1 MVKITHS
8 RFATWLEWSVPLI
21 TAAILTACQRGPT
34 SALPSKPLV
43 VQEGSIAGTTSRDIV
58 FDARA
63 GQQFVA
69 RVEQFEFDA
78 RLELVDAAGRVLES
92 VASPARGAGRE
103 YMYWKSVIDQR
114 VKLRVVPVN
123 AAPPSARFRTDV
135 FMLENSTPRES
146 ITAFQA
152 MTLGGKARRVG
163 ETTFENTA
171 SAYRIAEAI
180 WTRQGETRLAA
191 DAALAAA
198 MLANWD
204 AEDWKASIAAANR
217 AAAQY
222 GALHDAL
229 GLAAALSVLGSSQL
243 EVARAG
249 SQQQQDKPAPDRF
262 AAAADTLRRAIN
274 IYESKHAPI
283 WAAQTQI
290 VLAAIDYY
298 HDDFDAAI
306 AAYQQADQRLHLLG
320 AMGERVAALN
330 SLAAIKYD
338 RGDYIGSASD
348 YAQLIEATV
357 LQPTHDRA
365 TALQNGAAA
374 NAIVGNAERALG
386 WYLESLEIATK
397 LNDQNLYSRALTGL
411 GVVHAQ
417 LGQLEL
423 AVEYLKKAVEILR
436 QSEDSNR
443 LGLTLARLGDIYGQQ
458 SEFGRALVAH
468 TEALRIAAPSIPAI
482 YKARL
487 IVALAG
493 DESALGRNAVA
504 LQKYSRALDLP
515 LPESNAVVATALI
528 GRARVHQAL
537 GNTSSA
543 QRDIE
548 RAVSLSQSNDDREN
562 IIAALSEKARIA
574 RELGRSANAL
584 RASAAAIHEI
594 ERLQAE
600 VGNPDNRVSILR
612 RQRTSYELNIDLLA
626 TASRRQAQ
634 RGAMTSAN
642 ITAFAALNVANRAV
656 SRQIAPR
663 GTTSSDSLTRNTEI
677 ENIYQLLVGKRYR
690 LATLSERNHE
700 PTPIMLTLQ
709 QDITLLRSKLAIL
722 GYADAAS
729 TAASPHSSPTKYSLQ
744 QLQLRIPENAR
755 LIAYWLGTDR
765 SWCWVVWRNGF
776 AMRPVSPRAE
786 IDRRVADL
794 MLHIKKLGTLPEIS
808 DALQALTKTI
818 VPTDLIPAETQRLLI
833 VPDGSIGAIPWALLA
848 PSSTNSTI
856 QLASI
861 TSLLDNSAISVWPD
875 STRPL
880 RIALFGDPVFNR
892 NDPRLPA
899 QASGEPIATDQPFP
913 RLAGTADEIAAIAR
927 VAGDLVQLRVTG
939 VDATQS
945 AVLALSPG
953 SFDVLHLATHAVLDT
968 QAPQFA
974 SLVLSRWDKAGRHIT
989 SDLRTYDILGLRAR
1003 PNLVV
1008 LSACDTAAEPS
1019 SAAAGL
1025 LNLTRAFLLAHTHY
1039 VVASLWSVSDA
1050 SAVAL
1055 MSEFYRGLVVDRLP
1069 PDRALKNAQQAVA
1082 TSKKWSAPFYWAGF
1096 VVASDVP

>member
-1 MVKITHS
+1 M
-8 RFATWLEWSVPLI
+8 
-21 TAAILTACQRGPT
+21 
-34 SALPSKPLV
+34 
-43 VQEGSIAGTTSRDIV
+43 AGTASRDIV

-103 YMYWKSVIDQR
+103 YVYWKSVIDQR

-123 AAPPSARFRTDV
+123 AAAPSARFRADV
-135 FMLENSTPRES
+135 FKLENSTPRES

-163 ETTFENTA
+163 ETTFDNAA
-171 SAYRIAEAI
+171 SAYRNAETI
-180 WTRQGETRLAA
+180 WKRESETQLAA

-204 AEDWKASIAAANR
+204 AEDWQASIEAANR

-243 EVARAG
+243 EVAREG
-249 SQQQQDKPAPDRF
+249 SQKQPDKRAADRF
-262 AAAADTLRRAIN
+262 TVAADTLRRAIN
-274 IYESKHAPI
+274 IYENKHAPI
-283 WAAQTQI
+283 SAAQTQI

-298 HDDFDAAI
+298 RDNFDAAI
-306 AAYQQADQRLHLLG
+306 ATYQQADQRLHLLG
-320 AMGERVAALN
+320 AMGERVGALN

-348 YAQLIEATV
+348 YAQLIKATV

-423 AVEYLKKAVEILR
+423 ATDYLKKAVDILR
-436 QSEDSNR
+436 RSEDSSR
-443 LGLTLARLGDIYGQQ
+443 LGLTLGRLGDIYGQQ
-458 SEFGRALVAH
+458 SEFGRALIAH

-493 DESALGRNAVA
+493 DESALGRNTEA
-504 LQKYSRALDLP
+504 LQNYTRALAMP

-537 GNTSSA
+537 GSTSRA

-548 RAVSLSQSNDDREN
+548 RAIALSQSNDDREN
-562 IIAALSEKARIA
+562 IISAFSEKARIA
-574 RELGRSANAL
+574 RELGHSATAL
-584 RASAAAIHEI
+584 QASGAAIHEI

-600 VGNPDNRVSILR
+600 VGNPDNQVSVLR

-626 TASRRQAQ
+626 EASRRQAQ
-634 RGAMTSAN
+634 RGSMTNAN
-642 ITAFAALNVANRAV
+642 ITAFAALNVADRAV
-656 SRQIAPR
+656 SRQITPL
-663 GTTSSDSLTRNTEI
+663 GTASSESLARSTEI
-677 ENIYQLLVGKRYR
+677 EHIYQLLIGKRYR
-690 LATLSERNHE
+690 LATLAERNHE
-700 PTPIMLTLQ
+700 PTPMMLTLQ
-709 QDITLLRSKLAIL
+709 QDITLLRSKLAVL
-722 GYADAAS
+722 GYAGATT
-729 TAASPHSSPTKYSLQ
+729 TAASPRSSPTTYSLQ

-755 LIAYWLGTDR
+755 LLAYWLGTDR

-776 AMRPVSPRAE
+776 AMRPLPPRAE
-786 IDRRVADL
+786 IDRRIADL
-794 MLHIKKLGTLPEIS
+794 MLHIKKLGSLPEIT
-808 DALQALTKTI
+808 DARQALTKTI
-818 VPTDLIPAETQRLLI
+818 VPTELIPAETQRWLI

-848 PSSTNSTI
+848 PTSRNSTI

-861 TSLLDNSAISVWPD
+861 TSLLDNRDLSVWPD
-875 STRPL
+875 SKRPL
-880 RIALFGDPVFNR
+880 RIALFGDPIFNR

-899 QASGEPIATDQPFP
+899 QASGEPIATDRPLP
-913 RLAGTADEIAAIAR
+913 RLAGTAVEVAAIAR
-927 VAGDLVQLRVTG
+927 VAGDLVQLRATG
-939 VDATQS
+939 GDATQN
-945 AVLALSPG
+945 AVLAVSPG

-974 SLVLSRWDKAGRHIT
+974 SLVFSRWDKAGRHIT

-1008 LSACDTAAEPS
+1008 LSACDAAAEPS
-1019 SAAAGL
+1019 TAAAGL
-1025 LNLTRAFLLAHTHY
+1025 LNLTRAFLVAHTHY

-1050 SAVAL
+1050 GAVAL
-1055 MSEFYRGLVVDRLP
+1055 MSEFYRGLVVDHLP
-1069 PDRALKNAQQAVA
+1069 PDRALKHAQQAVA
-1082 TSKKWSAPFYWAGF
+1082 ASKKWGAPFYWAGF